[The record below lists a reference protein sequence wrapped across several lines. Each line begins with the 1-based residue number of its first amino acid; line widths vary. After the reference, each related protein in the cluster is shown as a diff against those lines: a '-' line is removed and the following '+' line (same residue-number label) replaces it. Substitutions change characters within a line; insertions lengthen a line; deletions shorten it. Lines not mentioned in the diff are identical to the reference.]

1 DAALDSLVPLEA
13 TRAYDI
19 KELIR
24 RIVDGGRFLEIQAE
38 LAQNIVIGFARM
50 DGRSVGIVANQ
61 PAVLAGVLDIAASVK
76 AARFVRFCDCF
87 NIPLI
92 TLVDV
97 PGFMPG
103 KDQEYGGIIRHGAK
117 LLYAF
122 VEATVPKVT
131 LITRKA
137 YGGAYDVM
145 ASKHVRADINF
156 AYPTAEI
163 AVMGPEGA
171 VNIIYRDELA
181 QSKDPE
187 ATRAALVR
195 EYRDKFANPY
205 AAASLGYVDEVI
217 RPRQTRAKIISAL
230 HMLRNKRQQNPPK
243 KHGNIPL

>member
-1 DAALDSLVPLEA
+1 
-13 TRAYDI
+13 
-19 KELIR
+19 
-24 RIVDGGRFLEIQAE
+24 
-38 LAQNIVIGFARM
+38 M